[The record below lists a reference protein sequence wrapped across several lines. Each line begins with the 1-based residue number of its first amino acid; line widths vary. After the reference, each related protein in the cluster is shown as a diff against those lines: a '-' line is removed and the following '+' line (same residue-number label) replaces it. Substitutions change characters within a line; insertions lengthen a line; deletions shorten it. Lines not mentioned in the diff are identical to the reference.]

1 MTTPESVE
9 NEMEK
14 QEEITQETTKDQDL
28 RTKDKDLGIPA
39 PAEGAGMPPGE
50 ELEAEII
57 KLKMEAEGFKD
68 LALRCQAELENYRK
82 RVLRERDE
90 AIRYGNTDLLGRLLP
105 VVDSFEL
112 GLEAAKNAS
121 DTAGI
126 LVGMNMVWG
135 KLQDFLR
142 ENGVQAIDVK
152 NAPFDPKLHEAVSH
166 EHSHQIKDGYIIRQ
180 LRCGYKLGDRLLR
193 PSTVVTSKGAAD
205 S

>member
-1 MTTPESVE
+1 MTMPEPVG

-14 QEEITQETTKDQDL
+14 QEEIIPATTKGENHATSPSL
-28 RTKDKDLGIPA
+28 T
-39 PAEGAGMPPGE
+39 EGEGVGVPPLA
-50 ELEAEII
+50 ELEAEIA
-57 KLKMEAEGFKD
+57 KLKTEVGEFRD

-82 RVLRERDE
+82 RVLREKDE
-90 AIRYGNTDLLGRLLP
+90 AIRYGNTDLLERLLP

-112 GLEAAKNAS
+112 GLEAARNAS

-126 LVGMNMVWG
+126 LVGMSMVWG

-152 NAPFDPKLHEAVSH
+152 DAPFDPNLHEAVSH

-193 PSTVVTSKGAAD
+193 PSTVVTSKGMEG